1 MVLSDA
7 DDLFLPAGLGVIDSV
22 VRAALGLC
30 DLELGC
36 GPSGGDDASTQRW
49 EYRRQSMH
57 CLWTASEQ
65 THPSLTEQ
73 QLYPPHQRQP

>member
-36 GPSGGDDASTQRW
+36 GPGSGNDASTQRW
-49 EYRRQSMH
+49 KRQASV
-57 CLWTASEQ
+57 TALLMDSVR
-65 THPSLTEQ
+65 TDAPFAN
-73 QLYPPHQRQP
+73 